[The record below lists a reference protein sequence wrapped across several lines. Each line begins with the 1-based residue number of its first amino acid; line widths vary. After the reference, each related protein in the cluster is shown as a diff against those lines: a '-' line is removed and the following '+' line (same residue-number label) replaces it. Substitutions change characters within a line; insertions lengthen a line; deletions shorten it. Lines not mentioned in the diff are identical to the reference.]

1 MSLDEKANAEKISPV
16 SSNSSSEQAQS
27 TAYNANTNTPSLSAL
42 DNLQVLP
49 KILQEGVL
57 FVASGPALLLQ
68 AAHPGFSTTANTST
82 NLTTELTTSLHATL
96 SYIACL
102 VFGTAE
108 EKEALLGRLRLG
120 QPPLQSSPSSTPSS
134 RPPASQLWLLAT
146 LYATATDFY
155 QRIYGSFDYRTA
167 EAAYDEFGVV
177 LRHLSPTILPSD
189 QALWPSTRA
198 EFWKYW
204 DAELPKLAVSAAA
217 HDVATELARWD
228 LPRGVGLTRPVL
240 RAITIEMLPENIRE
254 GYGLK
259 STFGTRRL
267 YATAMGLLKPVY
279 PCIPRGWRASPVK
292 YYLEELRRGI
302 SS

>member
-1 MSLDEKANAEKISPV
+1 MSLDEKANAEKISPI
-16 SSNSSSEQAQS
+16 SSNSSSEQAPPP
-27 TAYNANTNTPSLSAL
+27 TTDLNPSAL
-42 DNLQVLP
+42 NNLQVFP
-49 KILQEGVL
+49 KLLQEGVI

-68 AAHPGFSTTANTST
+68 AAHPGFSSTTNTST

-102 VFGTAE
+102 VFGTAQ

-120 QPPLQSSPSSTPSS
+120 QPPLQSSSPTSQS
-134 RPPASQLWLLAT
+134 PASQLWQLAT

-155 QRIYGSFDYRTA
+155 QRIYGTFDYRTA

-177 LRHLSPTILPSD
+177 VRHLSPTVLPSG
-189 QALWPSTRA
+189 QAPWPSTRA

-204 DAELPKLAVSAAA
+204 DAELSKLAVSAAA
-217 HDVATELARWD
+217 HDVAMELAHWD

-240 RAITIEMLPENIRE
+240 RTITVEMLPENIRE

-259 STFGTRRL
+259 STFGSRRL

-279 PCIPRGWRASPVK
+279 PCIPKGWRSGPVK
-292 YYLEELRRGI
+292 YYLEEVRKGI